1 MINCEICG
9 KKTHERSGN
18 ILDDGRFVCVFC
30 EQEQDLDHL
39 HMLSIPI
46 NGNNIDPITE
56 MLEGRTLEQL
66 NELEQNLNQNIERI
80 ENYLKTIE
88 EYLSDLTLMYTLISK
103 RKEDLWSE
111 FHRTVKEKLQA
122 SDLISEIHEKK
133 RRLFYKK
140 GELLIC
146 DFCSAEIKNDGEG
159 SAFSNGTAFSNVGT
173 DDRIACA
180 DCCGNMEVS

>member
-30 EQEQDLDHL
+30 EQDR
-39 HMLSIPI
+39 
-46 NGNNIDPITE
+46 DPISE

-66 NELEQNLNQNIERI
+66 NELEQNLNQNIEWMKT
-80 ENYLKTIE
+80 YLKTLE
-88 EYLSDLTLMYTLISK
+88 DQLSDL
-103 RKEDLWSE
+103 DVGWSA

-122 SDLISEIHEKK
+122 SDLVSEIHEKK

-140 GELLIC
+140 
-146 DFCSAEIKNDGEG
+146 
-159 SAFSNGTAFSNVGT
+159 
-173 DDRIACA
+173 
-180 DCCGNMEVS
+180 EVS

>member
-30 EQEQDLDHL
+30 EQDL
-39 HMLSIPI
+39 
-46 NGNNIDPITE
+46 DPITE

-80 ENYLKTIE
+80 ETYLKTIE
-88 EYLSDLTLMYTLISK
+88 DYLSDLSK

-111 FHRTVKEKLQA
+111 FHRTVKENLQA
-122 SDLISEIHEKK
+122 KDLISEIQEKK
-133 RRLFYKK
+133 
-140 GELLIC
+140 GI
-146 DFCSAEIKNDGEG
+146 I
-159 SAFSNGTAFSNVGT
+159 NG
-173 DDRIACA
+173 R
-180 DCCGNMEVS
+180 

>member
-30 EQEQDLDHL
+30 EQDL
-39 HMLSIPI
+39 
-46 NGNNIDPITE
+46 DPITE

-80 ENYLKTIE
+80 ETYLKTIE
-88 EYLSDLTLMYTLISK
+88 DYLSDLSK

-122 SDLISEIHEKK
+122 KDLISEIQEKK
-133 RRLFYKK
+133 KRLNA
-140 GELLIC
+140 L
-146 DFCSAEIKNDGEG
+146 
-159 SAFSNGTAFSNVGT
+159 V
-173 DDRIACA
+173 
-180 DCCGNMEVS
+180 

>member
-1 MINCEICG
+1 MGMGYIINCEICG

-30 EQEQDLDHL
+30 EQDR
-39 HMLSIPI
+39 
-46 NGNNIDPITE
+46 DPISE

-80 ENYLKTIE
+80 ETYLKTLE
-88 EYLSDLTLMYTLISK
+88 DYLSDLSK

-159 SAFSNGTAFSNVGT
+159 SAFSDGTAFSNIGT
-173 DDRIACA
+173 DDSISCA

>member
-1 MINCEICG
+1 MGHMINCEICG

-30 EQEQDLDHL
+30 EQDLD
-39 HMLSIPI
+39 PI
-46 NGNNIDPITE
+46 SE

-88 EYLSDLTLMYTLISK
+88 DYLSDLTLMYTLISK

-122 SDLISEIHEKK
+122 KDLISEIHEKK
-133 RRLFYKK
+133 RKLKT
-140 GELLIC
+140 L
-146 DFCSAEIKNDGEG
+146 
-159 SAFSNGTAFSNVGT
+159 V
-173 DDRIACA
+173 
-180 DCCGNMEVS
+180 

>member
-30 EQEQDLDHL
+30 EQDLD
-39 HMLSIPI
+39 PI
-46 NGNNIDPITE
+46 SE
-56 MLEGRTLEQL
+56 MLEGKTLEQL

-80 ENYLKTIE
+80 ETYLKTIE
-88 EYLSDLTLMYTLISK
+88 DYLSDLSK

-122 SDLISEIHEKK
+122 SDLISEIQEKK
-133 RRLFYKK
+133 GRIL
-140 GELLIC
+140 
-146 DFCSAEIKNDGEG
+146 
-159 SAFSNGTAFSNVGT
+159 SNG
-173 DDRIACA
+173 R
-180 DCCGNMEVS
+180 

>member
-80 ENYLKTIE
+80 ETYLKTLE
-88 EYLSDLTLMYTLISK
+88 DYLSDLSK

-122 SDLISEIHEKK
+122 KDLISEIQEKK
-133 RRLFYKK
+133 KRLNA
-140 GELLIC
+140 L
-146 DFCSAEIKNDGEG
+146 
-159 SAFSNGTAFSNVGT
+159 V
-173 DDRIACA
+173 
-180 DCCGNMEVS
+180 

>member
-9 KKTHERSGN
+9 KKTYERSGN

-30 EQEQDLDHL
+30 EQDR
-39 HMLSIPI
+39 
-46 NGNNIDPITE
+46 DPISE
-56 MLEGRTLEQL
+56 MLEGKTLEQL

-88 EYLSDLTLMYTLISK
+88 DYLSDLTLMYTLISK

-122 SDLISEIHEKK
+122 KDLISEIQEKK
-133 RRLFYKK
+133 KRLNA
-140 GELLIC
+140 L
-146 DFCSAEIKNDGEG
+146 
-159 SAFSNGTAFSNVGT
+159 V
-173 DDRIACA
+173 
-180 DCCGNMEVS
+180 

>member
-30 EQEQDLDHL
+30 EQDL
-39 HMLSIPI
+39 
-46 NGNNIDPITE
+46 DPITE

-66 NELEQNLNQNIERI
+66 NELEKRTNDSIKTLSNNLKILETQ
-80 ENYLKTIE
+80 
-88 EYLSDLTLMYTLISK
+88 ISFFS
-103 RKEDLWSE
+103 KEKEKVWSE

-122 SDLISEIHEKK
+122 SDLVSEIHEKK

-140 GELLIC
+140 
-146 DFCSAEIKNDGEG
+146 
-159 SAFSNGTAFSNVGT
+159 
-173 DDRIACA
+173 
-180 DCCGNMEVS
+180 EVS

>member
-30 EQEQDLDHL
+30 EQDLD
-39 HMLSIPI
+39 PI
-46 NGNNIDPITE
+46 SE

-88 EYLSDLTLMYTLISK
+88 DYLSDLTLMYTLISK

-122 SDLISEIHEKK
+122 KDLISEIHEKK
-133 RRLFYKK
+133 RKLKT
-140 GELLIC
+140 L
-146 DFCSAEIKNDGEG
+146 
-159 SAFSNGTAFSNVGT
+159 V
-173 DDRIACA
+173 
-180 DCCGNMEVS
+180 

>member
-30 EQEQDLDHL
+30 EQDL
-39 HMLSIPI
+39 
-46 NGNNIDPITE
+46 DPITE

-66 NELEQNLNQNIERI
+66 NELEQNLNQNIERMKT
-80 ENYLKTIE
+80 YLKTIE
-88 EYLSDLTLMYTLISK
+88 DYLSDLSK

-122 SDLISEIHEKK
+122 SDLISEIQEKK
-133 RRLFYKK
+133 GRIL
-140 GELLIC
+140 
-146 DFCSAEIKNDGEG
+146 
-159 SAFSNGTAFSNVGT
+159 SNG
-173 DDRIACA
+173 R
-180 DCCGNMEVS
+180 

>member
-18 ILDDGRFVCVFC
+18 ILDDGSFVCVFC

-39 HMLSIPI
+39 HMLYIPI
-46 NGNNIDPITE
+46 NGNNIDPISE

-66 NELEQNLNQNIERI
+66 NELEKRTNDSIKTLANTLKILENQ
-80 ENYLKTIE
+80 
-88 EYLSDLTLMYTLISK
+88 ISFFS
-103 RKEDLWSE
+103 KEKEKVWSE

-122 SDLISEIHEKK
+122 SDLVSEIHEKK

-140 GELLIC
+140 
-146 DFCSAEIKNDGEG
+146 
-159 SAFSNGTAFSNVGT
+159 
-173 DDRIACA
+173 
-180 DCCGNMEVS
+180 EVS

>member
-30 EQEQDLDHL
+30 EQDR
-39 HMLSIPI
+39 
-46 NGNNIDPITE
+46 DPISE

-66 NELEQNLNQNIERI
+66 NELEKNLNQNIERI
-80 ENYLKTIE
+80 ETYLKTIE
-88 EYLSDLTLMYTLISK
+88 DYLSDLSK

-122 SDLISEIHEKK
+122 SDLISEIQEKK
-133 RRLFYKK
+133 KRLNA
-140 GELLIC
+140 L
-146 DFCSAEIKNDGEG
+146 
-159 SAFSNGTAFSNVGT
+159 V
-173 DDRIACA
+173 
-180 DCCGNMEVS
+180 

>member
-9 KKTHERSGN
+9 KKTYERSGN

-30 EQEQDLDHL
+30 EQDLD
-39 HMLSIPI
+39 PI
-46 NGNNIDPITE
+46 SE

-88 EYLSDLTLMYTLISK
+88 DYLSDLTLMYTLISK

-122 SDLISEIHEKK
+122 KDLISEIHEK
-133 RRLFYKK
+133 R
-140 GELLIC
+140 E
-146 DFCSAEIKNDGEG
+146 N
-159 SAFSNGTAFSNVGT
+159 
-173 DDRIACA
+173 
-180 DCCGNMEVS
+180 

>member
-1 MINCEICG
+1 MGHMINCEICG

-30 EQEQDLDHL
+30 EQDR
-39 HMLSIPI
+39 
-46 NGNNIDPITE
+46 DPISE

-88 EYLSDLTLMYTLISK
+88 DYLSDLTLMYTLISK

-122 SDLISEIHEKK
+122 KDLISEIHEKK
-133 RRLFYKK
+133 RKLKT
-140 GELLIC
+140 L
-146 DFCSAEIKNDGEG
+146 
-159 SAFSNGTAFSNVGT
+159 V
-173 DDRIACA
+173 
-180 DCCGNMEVS
+180 

>member
-30 EQEQDLDHL
+30 EQDL
-39 HMLSIPI
+39 
-46 NGNNIDPITE
+46 DPITE
-56 MLEGRTLEQL
+56 MLEGKTLEQL

-122 SDLISEIHEKK
+122 KDLISEIHEKK

-140 GELLIC
+140 
-146 DFCSAEIKNDGEG
+146 
-159 SAFSNGTAFSNVGT
+159 
-173 DDRIACA
+173 
-180 DCCGNMEVS
+180 EVS